1 MTIRENLTK
10 SFNLKVWHLL
20 LVIVVCFGFGK
31 SVGNTVTVERVIEK
45 PVKVEV
51 ERIVQADCS
60 DQEIKITKLKKVIEL
75 DGEVFGMTGKF
86 MGKLDYWLLHPAET
100 VEELTVFTAEVN
112 RIANEKR
119 KIMGSL

>member
-1 MTIRENLTK
+1 MKENLTK

-60 DQEIKITKLKKVIEL
+60 DQEIKIIKLKKVIDL
-75 DGEVFGMTGKF
+75 DGEVFAMTGEF
-86 MGKLDYWLLHPAET
+86 MGELEYWLLHPAET
-100 VEELTVFTAEVN
+100 VEELTVFTAKVEE
-112 RIANEKR
+112 IADEKW